1 MPNIAIY
8 NAKDCSVVVDGISI
22 GGLGEDM
29 ISVEKEEALAENVVG
44 AQGDIIRSEINN
56 SIYNITITVQPTSP
70 QFPFLMSLKDR
81 NTTFSIWIIN
91 KSLKIRAGG
100 EQCHITEVPQLSL
113 GATAEDCEFTFTAYD
128 GDIIPEV

>member
-1 MPNIAIY
+1 MPNISIY
-8 NAKDCSVVVDGISI
+8 NPKDCSVVVDSVTISS
-22 GGLGEDM
+22 LGEDM

-81 NTTFSIWIIN
+81 NTTFPIWIIN

>member
-70 QFPFLMSLKDR
+70 QFPYLMSLKDKS
-81 NTTFSIWIIN
+81 TTFPIWIIN

>member
-1 MPNIAIY
+1 MPNISIY
-8 NAKDCSVVVDGISI
+8 NPKDCSVVVDSVTVS
-22 GGLGEDM
+22 GLGEDM

-70 QFPFLMSLKDR
+70 QFPYLMSLKDR
-81 NTTFSIWIIN
+81 NTTFPIWIIN

>member
-128 GDIIPEV
+128 GDIIPEL